1 MKKHPGQTKIILHGR
16 GTGDLTDDD
25 VEKRAREIA
34 VIRGQSADQ
43 VTEADRAEAWAE
55 LNGELL
61 PETSDTDGESIGS
74 LSRDPSEPVAI
85 SGRQIAN
92 RGEDDD
98 TGNTERLANEGV
110 EEAQHD
116 QMLAAREREH
126 RQSRQ

>member
-1 MKKHPGQTKIILHGR
+1 MKKRTGQAKIILHGR

-43 VTEADRAEAWAE
+43 LTEADRAEAWAE

-61 PETSDTDGESIGS
+61 PETTDTDGESIGA
-74 LSRDPSEPVAI
+74 LSRDPSEPIAI
-85 SGRQIAN
+85 SGRQVTN
-92 RGEDDD
+92 RGEQDDRA
-98 TGNTERLANEGV
+98 TERLANEGV

-126 RQSRQ
+126 RQSRR

>member
-1 MKKHPGQTKIILHGR
+1 MIVHGR

-34 VIRGQSADQ
+34 LIRGRPAAQ
-43 VTEADRAEAWAE
+43 VSESDRADAWAE
-55 LNGELL
+55 LQGQRL
-61 PETSDTDGESIGS
+61 PDTTDTDGESRGA

-85 SGRQIAN
+85 PGRQVEN
-92 RGEDDD
+92 DEGESDS
-98 TGNTERLANEGV
+98 TNVERLTQEGV

-116 QMLAAREREH
+116 QMLAARERER

>member
-1 MKKHPGQTKIILHGR
+1 MKKRTGQAKILLHGR

-43 VTEADRAEAWAE
+43 LTEADRAEAWAE

-61 PETSDTDGESIGS
+61 PETTDTDGESIGA
-74 LSRDPSEPVAI
+74 LSRDPSEPIAI
-85 SGRQIAN
+85 SGRQVTN
-92 RGEDDD
+92 RGEQDDRA
-98 TGNTERLANEGV
+98 TERLANEGV

-126 RQSRQ
+126 RQSRR